1 METYLGT
8 ILLVPYDFVPSGWAA
23 CDGASLQVSQYQA
36 LYSLLGNRFGGTAPQ
51 TFALPNRAESVAYLE
66 FMELPLELTC
76 GSCAGRSRRS

>member
-51 TFALPNRAESVAYLE
+51 TFALPNMLPSTPANCKYIIALE
-66 FMELPLELTC
+66 GLYPQ
-76 GSCAGRSRRS
+76 RP